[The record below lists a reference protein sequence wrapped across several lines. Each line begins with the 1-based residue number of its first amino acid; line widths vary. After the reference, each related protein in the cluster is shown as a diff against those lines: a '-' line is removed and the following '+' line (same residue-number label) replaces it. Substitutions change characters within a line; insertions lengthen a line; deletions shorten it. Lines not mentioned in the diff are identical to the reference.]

1 MKKFTNLELSAF
13 CGQIATLLKS
23 GISLIEGFSI
33 LEEETSNKEI
43 KEMYHNIYHSL
54 EMGEPLHQIL
64 YQYDCLPEYLKQM
77 VTIGDQSGNLDVVMN
92 DLSSYYAREEEIHLS
107 IKNAIFYP
115 CTMLVI
121 MFFIV
126 GILLIKVLPIF
137 QDVYHQLGSEMSGIS
152 LILLHIGRFLSI
164 FGPIIMILLLIT
176 GFFLYSYSKK
186 NHPILPF
193 MTSLQNKISVFR
205 FTTCLAMAF
214 DSGLNIEDSLIL
226 IDKIVDDINFSDKIT
241 KCLEHIK
248 EGSDYADAISKSN
261 IYDGL
266 YAKMV
271 SVGFRSGTIDEILQ
285 KTAKHYHEE
294 INNSIEKTIN
304 TIEPTLVA
312 ILCMIV
318 GIILLSVLF
327 PLIGIM
333 TAIG

>member
-1 MKKFTNLELSAF
+1 
-13 CGQIATLLKS
+13 
-23 GISLIEGFSI
+23 
-33 LEEETSNKEI
+33 
-43 KEMYHNIYHSL
+43 
-54 EMGEPLHQIL
+54 
-64 YQYDCLPEYLKQM
+64 
-77 VTIGDQSGNLDVVMN
+77 
-92 DLSSYYAREEEIHLS
+92 
-107 IKNAIFYP
+107 
-115 CTMLVI
+115 
-121 MFFIV
+121 
-126 GILLIKVLPIF
+126 
-137 QDVYHQLGSEMSGIS
+137 
-152 LILLHIGRFLSI
+152 
-164 FGPIIMILLLIT
+164 
-176 GFFLYSYSKK
+176 
-186 NHPILPF
+186 
-193 MTSLQNKISVFR
+193 
-205 FTTCLAMAF
+205 MAF

-248 EGSDYADAISKSN
+248 EGYDYADAISKSN

-285 KTAKHYHEE
+285 KTAHHYHEE